1 MPLGSDAENKSE
13 TEILS
18 TKSLVNAVGE
28 VAVRCVI
35 LIATDGLYDMM
46 TNEKAVDI
54 AFNHWSDPAA
64 AAEEMLTQTGNTHKA
79 EEMRKI

>member
-1 MPLGSDAENKSE
+1 M
-13 TEILS
+13 
-18 TKSLVNAVGE
+18 NAVGE

-64 AAEEMLTQTGNTHKA
+64 AAEEMLTQTGNTRKA
-79 EEMRKI
+79 EEM

>member
-1 MPLGSDAENKSE
+1 MKNYF
-13 TEILS
+13 ILLAS
-18 TKSLVNAVGE
+18 SSNLAVGE

-64 AAEEMLTQTGNTHKA
+64 AAEEMLTQTGNIKQQ
-79 EEMRKI
+79 ENLSLCNSII